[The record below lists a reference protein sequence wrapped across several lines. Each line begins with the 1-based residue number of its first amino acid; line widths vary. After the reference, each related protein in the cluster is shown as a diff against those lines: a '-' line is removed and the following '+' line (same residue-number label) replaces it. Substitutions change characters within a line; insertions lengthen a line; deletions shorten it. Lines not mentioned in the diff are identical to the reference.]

1 MKQARSPS
9 ARTEEWTFQRRG
21 KHTPQGTAIIPPGE
35 RQPHFPGNDKCT
47 SLGTTNV
54 LPWERQ
60 MHFLGNDKHTS

>member
-35 RQPHFPGNDKCT
+35 QQSYLPGNGNHT
-47 SLGTTNV
+47 SLGMTNA
-54 LPWERQ
+54 LPCERQ